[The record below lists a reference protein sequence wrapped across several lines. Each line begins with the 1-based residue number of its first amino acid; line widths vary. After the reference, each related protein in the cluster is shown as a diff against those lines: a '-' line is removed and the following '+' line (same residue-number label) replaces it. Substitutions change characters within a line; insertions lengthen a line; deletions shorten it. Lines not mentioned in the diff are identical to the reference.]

1 MSQNHTSPQLPDSAG
16 HRNAAAEGGVS
27 IGKMSGGSI
36 ATGSHGRAVSVNT
49 SGGPTPDARH
59 QELLAAVRE
68 LLAELPEQGA
78 REAEDSALHAEL
90 VDLESEITSSG
101 RAESGRL
108 TRVLGSVRRWLGSQ
122 GAAAGAVA
130 SATAVVQGIAQLL
143 G

>member
-1 MSQNHTSPQLPDSAG
+1 MSQDHTSPQLPDG
-16 HRNAAAEGGVS
+16 GAAAGGGVS
-27 IGKMSGGSI
+27 IGSMSGGSI
-36 ATGSHGRAVSVNT
+36 ATGSHGRAFSVNAT
-49 SGGPTPDARH
+49 DATPDARH

-68 LLAELPEQGA
+68 LLAELPQQGA
-78 REAEDSALHAEL
+78 RAVEDAALHSEL
-90 VDLESEITSSG
+90 VDLEAEITSSG

-122 GAAAGAVA
+122 AAAAGAVA